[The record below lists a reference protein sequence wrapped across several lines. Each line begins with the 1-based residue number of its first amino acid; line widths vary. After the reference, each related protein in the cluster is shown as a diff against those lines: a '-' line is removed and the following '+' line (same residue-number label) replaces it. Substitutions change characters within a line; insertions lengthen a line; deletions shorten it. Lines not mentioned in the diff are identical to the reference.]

1 MANVVIGGV
10 EGGATHTTVV
20 LLDSEGNVLSTV
32 KGPGTNH
39 FLLGMKECRRR
50 IAELI
55 DNAKKEAQLPEDVPL
70 TAIGLSLSGCEQ
82 EETNQ
87 ELVRGFLE
95 TYPSLSE
102 RYAIGSDTEGSV
114 ACISNKG
121 GITCIAGTGSNTILI
136 NPDGTKAQCGGWG
149 HLLAD
154 AGSAYGIAL
163 ESIKLYFDDNDDFR
177 KAPHST
183 EVLWN
188 TIKDHFEVK
197 SHMDLLPHFYTSF
210 KKEHIA
216 GLCKKLS
223 VCANDGGDELSKLIF
238 KNAGKD
244 LARCISAV
252 IAKASKELYENES
265 GLQVL
270 CVGSVWLSWDL
281 LKDGFLQWI
290 EEHTTIKQ
298 LSLVR
303 LTTTMAI
310 GAAYMAA
317 DQLHIQLHR
326 DYKQNYQEFYRYI
339 RKF

>member
-1 MANVVIGGV
+1 MPDPCIVFYNPLEFIKTV
-10 EGGATHTTVV
+10 EICVRRNPQPPVV

-55 DNAKKEAQLPEDVPL
+55 DNAKKEAHLPEDVPL

-87 ELVRGFLE
+87 RIGKRFLE

-154 AGSAYGIAL
+154 AGS
-163 ESIKLYFDDNDDFR
+163 
-177 KAPHST
+177 
-183 EVLWN
+183 
-188 TIKDHFEVK
+188 
-197 SHMDLLPHFYTSF
+197 
-210 KKEHIA
+210 
-216 GLCKKLS
+216 
-223 VCANDGGDELSKLIF
+223 
-238 KNAGKD
+238 
-244 LARCISAV
+244 
-252 IAKASKELYENES
+252 
-265 GLQVL
+265 
-270 CVGSVWLSWDL
+270 
-281 LKDGFLQWI
+281 
-290 EEHTTIKQ
+290 
-298 LSLVR
+298 
-303 LTTTMAI
+303 
-310 GAAYMAA
+310 GA
-317 DQLHIQLHR
+317 
-326 DYKQNYQEFYRYI
+326 
-339 RKF
+339 